1 MAVRIRRTCVLG
13 AVLVLAACGAFLLV
27 ADRAAAQTN
36 TYSEGIPGVPFSFVK
51 LGVGMTLGPGGDD
64 QTLVLQLEDVPG
76 GATTAATSGAISGV
90 FTLDGAPAENVSFLL
105 FRVRMDYDT
114 TSAVSPVV
122 RFTARETGTFSG
134 QAQGHEEPATGVWV
148 FPVAKR
154 DDGEYPG
161 GSLLRYRLAFTLPN
175 AGASGTITVY
185 DVTLEYGHYVA
196 PPDYGGDGGDGKADG
211 KSKSDGGKKPTG
223 VAYMGSSG
231 GGSGGGTGTGTG
243 SGAGSGTG
251 QGGVGVGAGMGSI
264 GTDAPMAASPR
275 STAADTVTGYPLRPE
290 DLTGGGEG
298 DGGTGDAGSG
308 GGGPSVAA
316 GTASGGASSLSWRD
330 LVWLAVALAVAAP
343 FVAAEADRRRVRRR
357 LRDLVEQTPDGPAP
371 RLTAPV

>member
-51 LGVGMTLGPGGDD
+51 LGVGMTLDPGGDD

-231 GGSGGGTGTGTG
+231 GGSGGGTGTG